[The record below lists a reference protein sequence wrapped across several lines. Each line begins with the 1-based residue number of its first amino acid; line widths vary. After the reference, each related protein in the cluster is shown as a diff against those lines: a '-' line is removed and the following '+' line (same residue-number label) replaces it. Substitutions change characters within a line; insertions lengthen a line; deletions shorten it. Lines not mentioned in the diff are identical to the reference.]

1 LAWPEPIRPGAGLT
15 EYEALKRFLL
25 AHRGHFALGLVRVN
39 SPLQR
44 DGIIASLRDDL
55 CTEGL
60 ELKTRDYFHRQLPS
74 LYEELRRD
82 GEVIQALKSPQTIA
96 LAVIGLEGSIELSPR
111 PGTTVPLFLATLN
124 LQRDNLCLGFPVP
137 ITMWLSDYA
146 MDRLAKGA
154 PDFFDFYGALFTFRS
169 ALVPE
174 IKSEMKAYL
183 AGGSQVALDS
193 VPVQEMKS
201 EVKAPADAKVSEP
214 PSTGKV
220 SRLDLLHDRLHE
232 FQRRREQLSP
242 VEKRRLAE
250 ILEQLGEEYLSL
262 RDKGAAVPYF
272 REAKQLYHEL
282 GDRSKEADFLS
293 RLGQA
298 YDRSYQWPEA
308 VLCYEQA
315 LPIYKEIGARLGE
328 ANTIKALGDVHGM
341 LDQYEQARQR
351 YELALAISR
360 EIKDRYTAAWT
371 LYSLGRAH
379 AAQGQE
385 NRSESA
391 FQEALRLFEEI
402 GLDRGVE
409 ACTRALSELHAAVPA
424 VAESRREYGAPEEEK
439 PSEKKE

>member
-1 LAWPEPIRPGAGLT
+1 MAWPEPIRPGAGLT

-262 RDKGAAVPYF
+262 RDKGAAVSYF
-272 REAKQLYHEL
+272 REAKQL
-282 GDRSKEADFLS
+282 
-293 RLGQA
+293 
-298 YDRSYQWPEA
+298 
-308 VLCYEQA
+308 
-315 LPIYKEIGARLGE
+315 
-328 ANTIKALGDVHGM
+328 
-341 LDQYEQARQR
+341 
-351 YELALAISR
+351 
-360 EIKDRYTAAWT
+360 
-371 LYSLGRAH
+371 
-379 AAQGQE
+379 
-385 NRSESA
+385 
-391 FQEALRLFEEI
+391 
-402 GLDRGVE
+402 
-409 ACTRALSELHAAVPA
+409 
-424 VAESRREYGAPEEEK
+424 
-439 PSEKKE
+439 